1 MHLERAACG
10 SRWQPASPVA
20 KGLFALAGLIA
31 AFAAPTPGGALVVA
45 GLLVAMAWLAA
56 GIPVPTYLR
65 AAAAPL
71 LFLALSCLSLA
82 FSLGS
87 ADGGGLAL
95 TLAPDAGAQLGQVGS
110 RSLAA
115 LAALLL
121 LVLTTP
127 LPDLIALL
135 RRLKTP
141 ELLLDL
147 TVLGYRMGSVFSAA
161 MHDMLTAQT
170 ARLGYAT
177 RRQAWHSLA
186 GLGANLAVQVWQR
199 AQALHVAAQ
208 ARNNDGPLRF
218 MARTFPHARRDSLLA
233 LAAGA
238 LLILIGQLA

>member
-1 MHLERAACG
+1 MHLEHAACV
-10 SRWQPASPVA
+10 SRWRPVSPAA

-31 AFAAPTPGGALVVA
+31 AFAAPTPGGALAVA
-45 GLLVAMAWLAA
+45 GLLVAVAFLAA

-71 LFLALSCLSLA
+71 VFLALSSLSLA
-82 FSLGS
+82 LSLGG
-87 ADGGGLAL
+87 AEAGGLAL
-95 TLAPDAGAQLGQVGS
+95 TGAPDGGAQLGQVGS
-110 RSLAA
+110 RSLAG

-127 LPDLIALL
+127 LPDLIGLL

-141 ELLLDL
+141 ALLLDL
-147 TVLGYRMGSVFSAA
+147 MVLGYRLLSVFSTAV
-161 MHDMLTAQT
+161 HDTLTAQT

-177 RRQAWHSLA
+177 RRRAWRSLA
-186 GLGANLAVQVWQR
+186 GLVANLAVQVWQR

-238 LLILIGQLA
+238 LLIAIGQLA